1 MAAFREHV
9 IFSSVLGAGYGAA
22 AALALGFT
30 PVQGSLAAVMT
41 AVAGMLPDLDLDH
54 GRPGQELFGLLA
66 AVAPLLIVGRL
77 LHWLGLPGDRE
88 MVMLGIVV
96 LYLLIRYVFAKIVTR
111 FSVHRGMFH
120 SIPALLIAAELAY
133 LTYPSDVPR
142 VKFLVA
148 AGVALGFFSH
158 LLLDEIY
165 SVEFSGVKVGLKK
178 SSGTAIKMF
187 GDAFLPNVLTC
198 ALAATLTYAT
208 LQDAGLIQEST
219 AEQVAPG
226 VLRLPL
232 IQQAEEPTTEDWR

>member
-9 IFSSVLGAGYGAA
+9 IFSSLLGAGYGAVGS
-22 AALALGFT
+22 LVFGFT

-54 GRPGQELFGLLA
+54 GRPAQELFGLLA
-66 AVAPLLIVGRL
+66 AVAPLLLVGRVL
-77 LHWLGLPGDRE
+77 SWLGLPADRE

-96 LYLLIRYVFAKIVTR
+96 LYLFIRYVVAKIVSR

-133 LTYPSDVPR
+133 LTYPSESSR
-142 VKFLVA
+142 VKFLVG

-165 SVEFSGVKVGLKK
+165 SVEISGVKVGLKK

-187 GDAFLPNVLTC
+187 GEAFLPNVLTF
-198 ALAATLTYAT
+198 ALAATLSYAT
-208 LQDAGLIQEST
+208 LMEAGLIRESSPDL
-219 AEQVAPG
+219 APG
-226 VLRLPL
+226 LKPRPL
-232 IQQAEEPTTEDWR
+232 LQQAEEPGEEQLR

>member
-9 IFSSVLGAGYGAA
+9 IFSSILGAGYGAA
-22 AALALGFT
+22 GSLAFGFT
-30 PVQGSLAAVMT
+30 PVQSSLAAVMT

-54 GRPGQELFGLLA
+54 GRPGQELFSLLA

-77 LHWLGLPGDRE
+77 LHWLGLPSDRE
-88 MVMLGIVV
+88 MVMLGIVI
-96 LYLLIRYVFAKIVTR
+96 LYLLIRYVVAKIVTR

-133 LTYPSDVPR
+133 LTYPSDASR
-142 VKFLVA
+142 VKVLVA

-165 SVEFSGVKVGLKK
+165 SVEFRGVKVGLKK

-187 GDAFLPNVLTC
+187 GDAFLPNVFTY
-198 ALAATLTYAT
+198 ALAATFTYAT
-208 LQDAGLIQEST
+208 LQDAGLIQNSPV
-219 AEQVAPG
+219 EQVAPDI
-226 VLRLPL
+226 LRRPL
-232 IQQAEEPTTEDWR
+232 IPQAEEPTTEEQR